1 MTDYGNGGIVSHGS
15 SGSPVVGV
23 HRSLDDAATEL
34 IRKSLEGVTSM
45 EAKRDVLTPW
55 KEKDRRD
62 REVLSASGVPDASTR
77 SGMYHRAWNSRDT
90 HLNSRDGIARG
101 SRFGTLKEFVDGHA
115 QEGLSQHLGEAGF
128 D

>member
-1 MTDYGNGGIVSHGS
+1 MTGDGIIRF
-15 SGSPVVGV
+15 GV
-23 HRSLDDAATEL
+23 HRPLEDAATEL

-45 EAKRDVLTPW
+45 TEKRDILTPW

-62 REVLSASGVPDASTR
+62 REVYSSAGVPDAATR

-101 SRFGTLKEFVDGHA
+101 SRFGTLKSFVDTHKDGSSD
-115 QEGLSQHLGEAGF
+115 GLGTHLGEAGF